1 VNKLKRLEEYDE
13 FIIDEIVK
21 HIMEPNPV
29 QHLLELAGKPI
40 AKVMEIAANSKM
52 PIIKEVNTAV
62 MSGVGKALET
72 TIKAANTLC
81 SEKEVIKEY
90 NSRNI
95 DVSKIEEI
103 KYLGLEQIDK
113 VADSYDLSNAI
124 FLGLEGAL
132 LGVATTLAEG
142 IPFAQLLIPTLVM
155 TDVTSSMVLLSRH
168 ACQIATSYG
177 FSSEKS
183 INLPHILAAMVPIND
198 TSDEGYFAAKAFAV
212 DAIRTAGK
220 YISKDAAGIFNKE
233 IPALVKLIGYITER
247 LGFQITQK
255 ELGLLVPIAGAIL
268 NGGVNVAFQQTGHII
283 AKDYFRSLILE
294 DRYGSE
300 EIQQLIHDKTYDINH
315 ERRKKA

>member
-1 VNKLKRLEEYDE
+1 MKSLEEYDE
-13 FIIDEIVK
+13 FIIDEIAR
-21 HIMEPNPV
+21 HIVEPNPV
-29 QHLLELAGKPI
+29 QLLLELAGKPI
-40 AKVMEIAANSKM
+40 AKVMEIASNSKF
-52 PIIKEVNTAV
+52 PIIKEVNTV
-62 MSGVGKALET
+62 IMSGVGKALET
-72 TIKAANTLC
+72 TIKAATNLC

-95 DVSKIEEI
+95 DISRIEEI

-155 TDVTSSMVLLSRH
+155 TDVSSSMVLLSRH
-168 ACQIATSYG
+168 VCQIATSYG
-177 FSSEKS
+177 YSSEKL

-198 TSDEGYFAAKAFAV
+198 TSDEGYFAAKVFAV
-212 DAIRTAGK
+212 DAIRAGGE
-220 YISKDAAGIFNKE
+220 YIAKQAAGTFTMD

-247 LGFQITQK
+247 LGLQITQK

-283 AKDYFRSLILE
+283 AKDYFRLLILE
-294 DRYGSE
+294 NRYGSE
-300 EIQQLIHDKTYDINH
+300 EIQQLIYDKTH
-315 ERRKKA
+315 EKRKKA